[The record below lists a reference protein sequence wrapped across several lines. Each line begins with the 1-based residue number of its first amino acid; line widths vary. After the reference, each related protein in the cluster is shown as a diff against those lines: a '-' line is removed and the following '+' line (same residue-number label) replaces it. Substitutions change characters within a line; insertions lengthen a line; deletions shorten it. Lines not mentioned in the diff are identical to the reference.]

1 MIKSTVAKIILAVL
15 REITITRL
23 EITLP
28 HPTLNSEKDHRPP
41 LTLLGFP
48 VMLIAVTLIAD
59 P

>member
-41 LTLLGFP
+41 
-48 VMLIAVTLIAD
+48 
-59 P
+59 